1 MKLIDLSCLKDYL
14 FSIEILEAND
24 WINEIDFAM
33 HATLNRENSFHFEF
47 LKNELKYKI
56 YNNIVQFSLGE
67 KEGFLIF
74 NKENLNTFLKIVE
87 DRYIQMKGIENKLK
101 NIELP
106 YVISMKKLDNKEKTA
121 VLMLFNVLNEKELI
135 ILD

>member
-1 MKLIDLSCLKDYL
+1 MKLIDLSYLKDHL
-14 FSIEILEAND
+14 FSIEMLETNG
-24 WINEIDFAM
+24 WINEIDFRT
-33 HATLNRENSFHFEF
+33 HVTLNREGSFNFGF
-47 LKNELKYKI
+47 FKNELEYKI
-56 YNNIVQFSLGE
+56 NNDIIQFSLGE
-67 KEGFLIF
+67 KEGFFIF

-87 DRYIQMKGIENKLK
+87 DRYIQIQDIAKKLE

-106 YVISMKKLDNKEKTA
+106 YVISMEKLDNKEKTA

>member
-106 YVISMKKLDNKEKTA
+106 YVISMKKLDSKEKTA

>member
-14 FSIEILEAND
+14 FSIETLETND

-121 VLMLFNVLNEKELI
+121 VLMLFNSLNEKELI